1 MSRRKG
7 SIDDTDILDA
17 LDLKRKRCV
26 RKWTPEEDQEM
37 IDMVMRHGTKMWG
50 LIGSKL
56 KDRTGK
62 QCRERSESFLDRDA
76 RVEVIC
82 STHVLILVS
91 ISAL

>member
-1 MSRRKG
+1 MLRG
-7 SIDDTDILDA
+7 GGVGPPIDDNDILDA

-37 IDMVMRHGTKMWG
+37 IQMVMQHGTKMWG

-62 QCRERSESFLDRDA
+62 QCRER
-76 RVEVIC
+76 
-82 STHVLILVS
+82 
-91 ISAL
+91 

>member
-1 MSRRKG
+1 MANSNAQIND
-7 SIDDTDILDA
+7 SDILDA

-37 IDMVMRHGTKMWG
+37 VEMVMQHGTKMWG

-62 QCRERSESFLDRDA
+62 QCRERW
-76 RVEVIC
+76 V
-82 STHVLILVS
+82 H
-91 ISAL
+91 

>member
-1 MSRRKG
+1 MRG
-7 SIDDTDILDA
+7 GIDENDILDA

-37 IDMVMRHGTKMWG
+37 VDMVAQHGTKMWG

-62 QCRERSESFLDRDA
+62 QCRERYVRHGQDA
-76 RVEVIC
+76 SVMIPVAVIF
-82 STHVLILVS
+82 SRKWKETLS
-91 ISAL
+91 KAQQ

>member
-1 MSRRKG
+1 MLKG
-7 SIDDTDILDA
+7 GAGGGGGVGPSIDDNDILDA

-37 IDMVMRHGTKMWG
+37 IQMVMQHGTKMWG

-62 QCRERSESFLDRDA
+62 QCRER
-76 RVEVIC
+76 
-82 STHVLILVS
+82 
-91 ISAL
+91 